1 MTTGNV
7 ENSLKNAL
15 NELESEKFRIDG
27 VIADLKMILK
37 GLGASSSSAAVNPV
51 NRKYKKSATKKDLT
65 PLEHYSQARVATFLD
80 WAGLLWCHVGN
91 ERVKKSEAGK
101 LASQGIKKGVP
112 DVLIFTPP
120 PGGRLSGMAIE
131 LKRISRK
138 AKSNP
143 VAGASPE
150 QLQWGDDLQGVG
162 WRWRICYGHVEA
174 IIEICE
180 TYQIKLTKHERAI
193 YLEEF

>member
-1 MTTGNV
+1 MTTASEQWKAARERAKSPASGNAYERAV
-7 ENSLKNAL
+7 
-15 NELESEKFRIDG
+15 
-27 VIADLKMILK
+27 
-37 GLGASSSSAAVNPV
+37 SSALDRSPRRVEVVKP
-51 NRKYKKSATKKDLT
+51 KKKSATRKDLT

-80 WAGLLWCHVGN
+80 WTGLLWCHVGN

-143 VAGASPE
+143 VEGASLE
-150 QLQWGDDLQGVG
+150 QLQWGDDLQGAG

-180 TYQIKLTKHERAI
+180 AYQIKLTKHERAI